1 MFDFGEYITV
11 MDSVYITVVAIT
23 IVFTTL
29 ILIALIVSAFKNVFK
44 EETKVNN
51 TAKAEVTQNNVQK
64 TIVNLDELVS
74 DENKLVATMVATIAA
89 NENDEDKIYRVTKIN
104 EI

>member
-11 MDSVYITVVAIT
+11 LDSIYITVVAIT

-29 ILIALIVSAFKNVFK
+29 ILIALVVGAFKKIFK
-44 EETKVNN
+44 EDTSTKIPV
-51 TAKAEVTQNNVQK
+51 VQNNVQN
-64 TIVNLDELVS
+64 TIVNLDELVN
-74 DENKLVATMVATIAA
+74 DENKLVATLVATIAA
-89 NENDEDKIYRVTKIN
+89 NENDEDKIYRVTKIK